1 MSSFISNQR
10 DGQPGA
16 QESTGAN
23 NASIEAMFSHIMDA
37 VRDSH
42 RDVNELRKEC
52 HELRLANASLERQV
66 REGLQWN
73 FHTSRNATPGFM
85 TPAPASPRLQPRLSP
100 FLTHSIPSI
109 TTSAPDTVHFR
120 PSPLGDNALTAF
132 PFGNRN
138 IPGFYVVIP
147 AGGAGTRL
155 WPLSRENHP
164 KFLLDLTLKGRSLI
178 QATWDRLLPLTS
190 AERTTIV
197 AGPSHTTS
205 IKEQLP
211 DLLPENLFTE
221 PGPKDSMA
229 AIGLAAA
236 ILRKRDPEAVIGS
249 FAADHMISG
258 DDAFLSA
265 VAEAV
270 EVARKDYLV
279 TIGIAPSHPSTGFGY
294 VRLGERLGLRDAP
307 NARLV
312 SSFKEKPD
320 ARTAASYIAT
330 GNYRWNAGMFVTKA
344 SFLLELLQEYQPE
357 LHDGL
362 VRIADAW
369 DNDTERN
376 AVLSEVWPSLEKIPI
391 DNAVA
396 EPAAVEGRVAVVP
409 ATFGWD
415 DVGDFSSLADLL
427 PAEANQPRILGDSSF
442 VITEQVAGGIVVPG
456 SGRLITCL
464 GVDDLVIV
472 DMPDTLLVTTRA
484 RSQEVKRL
492 VKKCRDAGHKDLL

>member
-1 MSSFISNQR
+1 
-10 DGQPGA
+10 
-16 QESTGAN
+16 
-23 NASIEAMFSHIMDA
+23 
-37 VRDSH
+37 
-42 RDVNELRKEC
+42 
-52 HELRLANASLERQV
+52 
-66 REGLQWN
+66 
-73 FHTSRNATPGFM
+73 
-85 TPAPASPRLQPRLSP
+85 
-100 FLTHSIPSI
+100 
-109 TTSAPDTVHFR
+109 
-120 PSPLGDNALTAF
+120 
-132 PFGNRN
+132 
-138 IPGFYVVIP
+138 
-147 AGGAGTRL
+147 
-155 WPLSRENHP
+155 
-164 KFLLDLTLKGRSLI
+164 
-178 QATWDRLLPLTS
+178 
-190 AERTTIV
+190 
-197 AGPSHTTS
+197 
-205 IKEQLP
+205 
-211 DLLPENLFTE
+211 
-221 PGPKDSMA
+221 MA

-236 ILRKRDPEAVIGS
+236 IIARRDPDAVIGS

-294 VRLGERLGLRDAP
+294 VRLGERLSIKAAP

-344 SFLLELLQEYQPE
+344 TFLLDLLKAYKPE
-357 LHDGL
+357 LHEGL
-362 VRIADAW
+362 QKIATCW
-369 DNDTERN
+369 DNETLRQN
-376 AVLSEVWPSLEKIPI
+376 ALNEIWAGLEKIPI

-396 EPAAVEGRVAVVP
+396 EPAAAEGKVAVVP

-427 PAEANQPRILGDSSF
+427 PAEANQPRILGDSNL
-442 VITEQVAGGIVVPG
+442 VLTEQVAGGIVVPG

-492 VKKCRDAGHKDLL
+492 VKKCRDAGWRDLL

>member
-1 MSSFISNQR
+1 
-10 DGQPGA
+10 
-16 QESTGAN
+16 
-23 NASIEAMFSHIMDA
+23 MFQTILSLMEK
-37 VRDSH
+37 SQQ
-42 RDVNELRKEC
+42 DVAELRQEC
-52 HELRLANASLERQV
+52 AELRASNASLEHQV
-66 REGLQWN
+66 RDGLQV
-73 FHTSRNATPGFM
+73 SREMSQHNNHRSGFITPV
-85 TPAPASPRLQPRLSP
+85 PSSPQLRSRSP
-100 FLTHSIPSI
+100 FLSPNLPVTVPAFPSLH
-109 TTSAPDTVHFR
+109 AHH
-120 PSPLGDNALTAF
+120 PSPLGDNVLSSF
-132 PFGNRN
+132 PFGSTRD

-155 WPLSRENHP
+155 WPLSREGHP

-178 QATWDRLLPLTS
+178 QATWDRLLPLS
-190 AERTTIV
+190 SHARTTIV
-197 AGPSHTTS
+197 AGPSHVKT
-205 IKEQLP
+205 IHEQLP
-211 DLLPENLFTE
+211 DLHADNLFCE

-236 ILRKRDPEAVIGS
+236 ILAHRDPNAVIGS

-258 DDAFLSA
+258 DDAFLAA

-270 EVARKDYLV
+270 VVAQKDYLV

-294 VRLGERLGLRDAP
+294 IRLGDKLPIDEAP

-320 ARTAASYIAT
+320 ARTAAAYIAT
-330 GNYRWNAGMFVTKA
+330 GKYRWNAGMFVTKA
-344 SFLLELLQEYQPE
+344 TFLLELLKEYKPE

-362 VRIADAW
+362 QKIGSVW
-369 DNDTERN
+369 DNEKERQK
-376 AVLSEVWPSLEKIPI
+376 VLDEIWPELEKIPI

-396 EPAAVEGRVAVVP
+396 EPAAAEGRVAVVP

-427 PAEANQPRILGDSSF
+427 PAEANQPRILGDNNL
-442 VITEQVAGGIVVPG
+442 VLTEQVAGGIVVPG

-492 VKKCRDAGHKDLL
+492 VKKAKDAGWKHLL